1 MTHAEV
7 QELIA
12 AVAKKHKLVLGLDDP
27 VLVTVTLNELLLAK
41 YVEKVNAVIETA
53 GARTAAGS
61 AQQIEAA
68 KTIARQIVTGAG
80 DYIAERVKSAALEAQ
95 SVLAESGQK
104 QIAELHQIIGM
115 ARSATRAIW
124 LAAATAV
131 ASLSLVA
138 GIGIG
143 YWIQH

>member
-1 MTHAEV
+1 VTHAEV